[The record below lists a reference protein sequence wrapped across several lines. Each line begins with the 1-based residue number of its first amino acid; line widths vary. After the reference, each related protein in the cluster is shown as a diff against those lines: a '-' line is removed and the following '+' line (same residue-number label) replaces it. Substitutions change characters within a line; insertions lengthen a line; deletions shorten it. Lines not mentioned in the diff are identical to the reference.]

1 MRIPRITF
9 SKSFSATYKKLKP
22 GIVAIVSRI
31 SQQPDFPDIIGTG
44 FIAHEDGIIIT
55 NNHVIEAIKQLPKR
69 KKAPDDEWPIR
80 AMYLHDMPGKG
91 IGKIFFDV
99 EAIATLGREKP
110 IEGHHY
116 GPNIP
121 DIGFIYVKVKGLPKL
136 ELEKTFELEE
146 GDDVYTAGYPLG
158 TKTLR
163 APGWIHQINPVLQRG
178 IVSAIQPFPC
188 DKPHGLL
195 INVMSQGGASGSPIF
210 NPKTG
215 KITALLYGG
224 IIDWHGIPIQTAGG
238 NIQLPYQNGTA
249 LTLAIPAYI
258 VSDVLDLSLKELTD
272 RKTGIVA
279 TRDVSN
285 HPTLEHLLKTLP
297 VITNT
302 PKQPMM
308 EGTEAVPATEIE
320 FPKV

>member
-9 SKSFSATYKKLKP
+9 SQPFSTTYKKLKP
-22 GIVAIVSRI
+22 GIVAIVSKI
-31 SQQPDFPDIIGTG
+31 SQRPDFPDIIGTG
-44 FIAHEDGIIIT
+44 FIAHEDGIVIT
-55 NNHVIEAIKQLPKR
+55 NNHVIEAIKKLPRR
-69 KKAPDDEWPIR
+69 KGSPDDEWPIR
-80 AMYLHDMPGKG
+80 VMYLHDMPGKG
-91 IGKIFFDV
+91 VGKIFFDV

-110 IEGHHY
+110 VEGYHY
-116 GPNIP
+116 GPDIP
-121 DIGFIYVKVKGLPKL
+121 DIGFIYTKVKGLPKL

-146 GDDVYTAGYPLG
+146 GDEIYTAGYPLG
-158 TKTLR
+158 TNTLR

-178 IVSAIQPFPC
+178 IVSAIQPFQC

-215 KITALLYGG
+215 KVTALLYGG
-224 IIDWHGIPIQTAGG
+224 IIDWKGILIQTDG
-238 NIQLPYQNGTA
+238 NSMQLPHQNGTA

-258 VSDVLDLSLKELTD
+258 VSEIFEMSLKELTD
-272 RKTGIVA
+272 RKTGTGVI
-279 TRDVSN
+279 RDVSN
-285 HPTLEHLLKTLP
+285 HPTLDHLLNTLP

-302 PKQPMM
+302 PKGPMG
-308 EGTEAVPATEIE
+308 GTEAVPATEIE